1 MKKLISF
8 LVFAIILAFANNLT
22 AQTTP
27 KDVVYLKNGSIIKG
41 VITEINPNVN
51 LKMKTN
57 DGNIFVFEMKDVE
70 KIIKEESAD
79 NINNPTLNTPY
90 LIKTTST
97 LYREPAVST
106 LCSFLIPGIGQFYN
120 GQSDKAMVHMIW
132 YFASYGIMYYSFSQ
146 MYTEDY
152 YGDRVLV
159 DGAEKWAFVGLIA
172 TFSGITSWIC
182 SMVDAN
188 RSSKAIN
195 RQLGLASFQLGK
207 QTNLSFN
214 PDIKFV
220 NDYSKINSRN
230 ISPSYGLN
238 MRISF

>member
-8 LVFAIILAFANNLT
+8 LAFALILAFTNNLI
-22 AQTTP
+22 AQTPST
-27 KDVVYLKNGSIIKG
+27 DVVYLKNGSIIKG

-51 LKMKTN
+51 LKMKTS

-70 KIIKEESAD
+70 KIIKEEIAE
-79 NINNPTLNTPY
+79 NINNPIVNPPY

-97 LYREPAVST
+97 LYRDPTVST

-120 GQSDKAMVHMIW
+120 GQSNKAVAHMIW
-132 YFASYGIMYYSFSQ
+132 YFGSYGIMYYSFSQ
-146 MYTEDY
+146 MLTVDY
-152 YGDRVLV
+152 YGDPVYVEGSRN
-159 DGAEKWAFVGLIA
+159 WAFLGLIA

-188 RSSKAIN
+188 KSSKAIN
-195 RQLGLASFQLGK
+195 RQLGFASFQLGK

-220 NDYSKINSRN
+220 NDYSKLNYRN

>member
-8 LVFAIILAFANNLT
+8 LAFAFVLILANNLI
-22 AQTTP
+22 AQTP
-27 KDVVYLKNGSIIKG
+27 SKDVVYLKNGSIVKG

-51 LKMKTN
+51 LKMKTS

-70 KIIKEESAD
+70 KIVKEEITESQKKP
-79 NINNPTLNTPY
+79 IVNTPK
-90 LIKTTST
+90 IINTTST
-97 LYREPAVST
+97 LYRDPVVST

-120 GQSDKAMVHMIW
+120 GQSNKAVVHMLW

-146 MYTEDY
+146 MYTVDY
-152 YGDRVLV
+152 YGDLVL
-159 DGAEKWAFVGLIA
+159 AEGSETWALLGLVA
-172 TFSGITSWIC
+172 TVSGITTWIV

-188 RSSKAIN
+188 KSSKAIN
-195 RQLGLASFQLGK
+195 RQLGLANIKLGEK
-207 QTNLSFN
+207 TNLSFN